1 MIGRISERLNSG
13 RMWQGEMTIEVI
25 LKIAALGIVVALLN
39 QILKHAGRDDQAF
52 FVTMAGIIVVLT
64 WLLPYVVELFQSM
77 QSLFGL

>member
-1 MIGRISERLNSG
+1 MS
-13 RMWQGEMTIEVI
+13 IEI
-25 LKIAALGIVVALLN
+25 IIKIAVLGIVIALLN

-64 WLLPYVVELFQSM
+64 WLLPYLVELFQSM

>member
-1 MIGRISERLNSG
+1 MSVEMII
-13 RMWQGEMTIEVI
+13 
-25 LKIAALGIVVALLN
+25 KIAALGIIVSLLN

-64 WLLPYVVELFQSM
+64 WILPYLVELFGSM

>member
-1 MIGRISERLNSG
+1 MSVEMII
-13 RMWQGEMTIEVI
+13 
-25 LKIAALGIVVALLN
+25 KIAAIGIIVSLLN

-64 WLLPYVVELFQSM
+64 WILPYIVDLISSM

>member
-1 MIGRISERLNSG
+1 MSVEMII
-13 RMWQGEMTIEVI
+13 
-25 LKIAALGIVVALLN
+25 KIAALGIIVSLLN

-64 WLLPYVVELFQSM
+64 WILPYLVELFSSM